1 MGRNKKLQK
10 FAELHELPNVY
21 LNFGVNSPIIELP
34 NGQKQDMRGQW
45 KAQLGSDKPLVL
57 ELACG
62 KGEYS
67 LGLGQ
72 MYPHANFMGLD
83 LKGNRIWTGAKKA
96 LEQGLDNVFFL
107 RAQIDFIESFFAP
120 EEVDEIWI
128 TFADPQAK
136 KPRKRLTSALF
147 LARYRNILK
156 KGSKIHLKTDSP
168 LLYEFTLE
176 QIEEQGLP
184 LEFAHDDIYSLAEQD
199 PNWGITTYYE
209 QLHRGKGATIKYA
222 RFRLD

>member
-34 NGQKQDMRGQW
+34 NGEKQDMRGQW
-45 KAQLGSDKPLVL
+45 KKQLGSDKPLIL

-72 MYPHANFMGLD
+72 MYPQANFMGMD

-96 LEQGLDNVFFL
+96 LEQGLDNV
-107 RAQIDFIESFFAP
+107 
-120 EEVDEIWI
+120 
-128 TFADPQAK
+128 
-136 KPRKRLTSALF
+136 LF
-147 LARYRNILK
+147 L
-156 KGSKIHLKTDSP
+156 S
-168 LLYEFTLE
+168 
-176 QIEEQGLP
+176 
-184 LEFAHDDIYSLAEQD
+184 AHI
-199 PNWGITTYYE
+199 
-209 QLHRGKGATIKYA
+209 
-222 RFRLD
+222 